1 MNKKLISLVCAVLCS
16 FIWGSAFIAQDMGM
30 DYIGPFSFTT
40 GRMFLG
46 FIALIPF
53 FFIFEFKRIKEK
65 KFSYSIIL
73 FYLSLLGLFLS
84 GGNALQQ
91 YSLLYTDVANSA
103 IFTIFYVLIVPA
115 ISYFLFS
122 KKIHWSVWP
131 SVFVCIIGGFL
142 LTEINNVTV
151 RLGDSLVLLG
161 AFFWAFH
168 IVYLSKFLKLFN
180 YPIAITMGACLIGSI
195 IAFIPSLVFE
205 NITLGNLLMEKK
217 ELLYAGVLSSGI
229 AFLLQAYS
237 QQNLSPAPVA
247 IIFSLEGVFAAIF
260 GWILLNQFLSDLKI
274 FGIVLILIAVIFS
287 QLAPIYGKKSYGR
300 N

>member
-1 MNKKLISLVCAVLCS
+1 MGFSIHRTRHGNGLYWSLFFYRWKNVSRFYC
-16 FIWGSAFIAQDMGM
+16 F
-30 DYIGPFSFTT
+30 GP
-40 GRMFLG
+40 L
-46 FIALIPF
+46 
-53 FFIFEFKRIKEK
+53 FFIFEFKKIKEK
-65 KFSYSIIL
+65 KFSYNIVLI
-73 FYLSLLGLFLS
+73 YLVLLGFFLS
-84 GGNALQQ
+84 GGFALQQ

-131 SVFVCIIGGFL
+131 SVFICIIGGYL

-161 AFFWAFH
+161 SFFWAFH
-168 IVYLSKFLKLFN
+168 IVCLSKFLKLFN
-180 YPIAITMGACLIGSI
+180 YPITITMGTCLIGSI
-195 IAFIPSLVFE
+195 IAFIPSLAFE
-205 NITLGNLLMEKK
+205 NITLGNLMMEKN

-260 GWILLNQFLSDLKI
+260 GWILLSQFLSDLKI
-274 FGIVLILIAVIFS
+274 FGIALILVAVIFS
-287 QLAPIYGKKSYGR
+287 QLAPNYVKKTYGR

>member
-1 MNKKLISLVCAVLCS
+1 MNKNLISLICAISCS
-16 FIWGSAFIAQDMGM
+16 FLWGSAFIAQDMGM
-30 DYIGPFSFTT
+30 DYIGPFSFSA

-53 FFIFEFKRIKEK
+53 FFIFEYK
-65 KFSYSIIL
+65 KIQQNKFPHSVVLI
-73 FYLSLLGLFLS
+73 YLTLLGFFLC
-84 GGNALQQ
+84 GGFALQQ

-131 SVFVCIIGGFL
+131 SVFVCIMGGFL

-151 RLGDSLVLLG
+151 RLGDTLVLIG

-180 YPIAITMGACLIGSI
+180 YPIAITMGTCLFGFI
-195 IAFIPSLVFE
+195 IAFIPSLAFE
-205 NITLGNLLMEKK
+205 NVTLGNLYLEKN

-229 AFLLQAYS
+229 GFLLQAYS

-260 GWILLNQFLSDLKI
+260 GWILLNQFLSGIKI
-274 FGIVLILIAVIFS
+274 FGIVLILFAVIFS

>member
-1 MNKKLISLVCAVLCS
+1 MNKKLFSLVCAISCS

-30 DYIGPFSFTT
+30 DYIGPFSFST

-53 FFIFEFKRIKEK
+53 FFVFEFKKIKEK
-65 KFSYSIIL
+65 KFSYNIVL
-73 FYLSLLGLFLS
+73 FYLSLLGFFLS

-115 ISYFLFS
+115 ISYFLLS

-142 LTEINNVTV
+142 LTEVNNVTV
-151 RLGDSLVLLG
+151 RLGDSLVLVS

-195 IAFIPSLVFE
+195 IAFIPSLIFE
-205 NITLGNLLMEKK
+205 NITLGNLLMEKN

-260 GWILLNQFLSDLKI
+260 GWVLLNQFLNDLKI
-274 FGIVLILIAVIFS
+274 FGIILILLAVIFS
-287 QLAPIYGKKSYGR
+287 QLAPIYDKKLYGR

>member
-1 MNKKLISLVCAVLCS
+1 MNKKLISLVCAVSCS

-30 DYIGPFSFTT
+30 DYIGPFSFTA

-46 FIALIPF
+46 FIALVPF
-53 FFIFEFKRIKEK
+53 FFIFEFRKIKEK
-65 KFSYSIIL
+65 KFSYNIIL
-73 FYLSLLGLFLS
+73 FYLSLLGFFLS

-131 SVFVCIIGGFL
+131 SVFVCIIGGYL

-205 NITLGNLLMEKK
+205 NITLGNLLMEKN

>member
-1 MNKKLISLVCAVLCS
+1 MNKKLISLICAISCS
-16 FIWGSAFIAQDMGM
+16 FLWGTAFIAQDMGM
-30 DYIGPFSFTT
+30 DYIGPFSFST

-46 FIALIPF
+46 FITLIPF
-53 FFIFEFKRIKEK
+53 FLIFEFKKIKKK
-65 KFSYSIIL
+65 KFSYNTIL
-73 FYLSLLGLFLS
+73 IYLALLGFFLS
-84 GGNALQQ
+84 GGFALQQ
-91 YSLLYTDVANSA
+91 YSLLYTNVANAA

-122 KKIHWSVWP
+122 RKIHWSVWP

-142 LTEINNVTV
+142 LTETNNVTV
-151 RLGDSLVLLG
+151 RLGDSLVLIG

-180 YPIAITMGACLIGSI
+180 FPIAITMGACLFGSI

-205 NITLGNLLMEKK
+205 NITLENLLLEKN

-229 AFLLQAYS
+229 AFLLQAFS

-260 GWILLNQFLSDLKI
+260 GWILLSQFLSDLKI
-274 FGIVLILIAVIFS
+274 FGIVLVLIAVIFS
-287 QLAPIYGKKSYGR
+287 QLAPIYDKKLYGR

>member
-1 MNKKLISLVCAVLCS
+1 MNKKLISLVCAVSCS

-30 DYIGPFSFTT
+30 DYIGPFSFTS

-46 FIALIPF
+46 FISLVPF
-53 FFIFEFKRIKEK
+53 FFIFEFKKIKEK
-65 KFSYSIIL
+65 KFSYNIIL
-73 FYLSLLGLFLS
+73 LYLSLLGFFLS

-142 LTEINNVTV
+142 LTETNNVTV

-180 YPIAITMGACLIGSI
+180 YPITITMGTCLIGSI
-195 IAFIPSLVFE
+195 IAFIPSLTFE
-205 NITLGNLLMEKK
+205 NITLGNLLMEKN

>member
-1 MNKKLISLVCAVLCS
+1 MNKKLISLVCAVSCS

-53 FFIFEFKRIKEK
+53 FFIFEFKKIKEK
-65 KFSYSIIL
+65 KFSYNIIL
-73 FYLSLLGLFLS
+73 FYLSLLGFFLS

-131 SVFVCIIGGFL
+131 SVFVCITGGFL

-161 AFFWAFH
+161 AFFWALH

-195 IAFIPSLVFE
+195 ITFIPSLVFE
-205 NITLGNLLMEKK
+205 NITLGNLLMEKN

>member
-1 MNKKLISLVCAVLCS
+1 MNKKLISLVCAVSCS

-46 FIALIPF
+46 FIALVPF
-53 FFIFEFKRIKEK
+53 FFIFEFKKIKEK
-65 KFSYSIIL
+65 KFSYNIIL
-73 FYLSLLGLFLS
+73 FYLSLLGFFLS

-195 IAFIPSLVFE
+195 IALIPSLVFE
-205 NITLGNLLMEKK
+205 NITLGNLLMEKN

>member
-1 MNKKLISLVCAVLCS
+1 MNKNLVSLICAIACS
-16 FIWGSAFIAQDMGM
+16 FLWGTAFIAQDMGM
-30 DYIGPFSFTT
+30 DYIGPFSFTA

-46 FIALIPF
+46 FITLIPF
-53 FFIFEFKRIKEK
+53 FFFFEFKKIKEK
-65 KFSYSIIL
+65 KISYNIIL
-73 FYLSLLGLFLS
+73 VYLALLAFFLS
-84 GGNALQQ
+84 GGFALQQ
-91 YSLLYTDVANSA
+91 YSLLYTDVANAA

-168 IVYLSKFLKLFN
+168 IVCLSKFLKLFN
-180 YPIAITMGACLIGSI
+180 YPITITMGTCLIGSV
-195 IAFIPSLVFE
+195 IAFVPSLAFE
-205 NITLGNLLMEKK
+205 NITVGNLLLEKN

-229 AFLLQAYS
+229 AFLLQALS

-260 GWILLNQFLSDLKI
+260 GWIILNQFLSELKI
-274 FGIVLILIAVIFS
+274 FGIVLILFAVIFS

>member
-1 MNKKLISLVCAVLCS
+1 MNKKLISLVCAVSCS

-30 DYIGPFSFTT
+30 DYIGPFSFTS

-46 FIALIPF
+46 FISLVPF
-53 FFIFEFKRIKEK
+53 FFIFEFKKIKEK
-65 KFSYSIIL
+65 KFSYNIIL
-73 FYLSLLGLFLS
+73 FYLSLLGFFLS

-195 IAFIPSLVFE
+195 IALIPSLVFE
-205 NITLGNLLMEKK
+205 NITLGNLLMEKN

-237 QQNLSPAPVA
+237 QQNLPPAPVA

>member
-1 MNKKLISLVCAVLCS
+1 MNKKLISLVCAVSCS

-30 DYIGPFSFTT
+30 DYIGPFSFTA

-46 FIALIPF
+46 FIALVPF
-53 FFIFEFKRIKEK
+53 FFIFEFRKIKEK
-65 KFSYSIIL
+65 KFSYNIIL
-73 FYLSLLGLFLS
+73 FYLSLLGFFLS

-195 IAFIPSLVFE
+195 IALIPSLVFE
-205 NITLGNLLMEKK
+205 NITLGNLLMEKN